1 MTFSYDNINEI
12 LSSNGAIRG
21 SRYNVN
27 KERRIIVPTVNYI
40 DDTINSIQKDKV
52 ELHIFNKNTSYI
64 GSIYELKSWTV
75 DSVQDPT
82 TIYFDLIND
91 IKPFNLPLGSYRFVY
106 NFTRQLVSSR
116 AASNKLFIAEISRNR
131 QELVLALTN
140 PNDNIEQNN
149 LKNFVLNY
157 LKPKKYLPT
166 VIMNFGQNRLID
178 VINVTSDG
186 SLNYFYVKL
195 IKPLPSYLDLRSECW
210 LETQILKPYIDLFEV
225 YDSTPVI
232 TTNANELRGPNYS
245 VASSYNIASD
255 TELKSWEELLGNNAN
270 TSQELINK
278 YIDGVMPSVK
288 LNIDYTKFENFI
300 FYSSA
305 YERVENFYY
314 KIQLLDTYKNQI
326 DELLSI
332 PASTVDM
339 NNNINAIQKLID
351 KVVAGLDDWEK
362 WMYYEEYVPNSGIV
376 SPFPKYEVSDI
387 ANTDVQTKNA
397 KYRFYRL
404 NSSVVE
410 NWYRDLLDLA
420 ESFDRN
426 NVNSLKNVLPEF
438 ITTDSQNEQFISFIN
453 MIGQHFDIVYLY
465 INHILKKNTRDQNP
479 KNELSQD
486 LVEAVTNT
494 FGWKLSS
501 NIQDKD
507 LWEFALGV
515 NSEFDQKTN
524 VLGQKYNKT
533 EEERTKEVWRRILN
547 NLPYIQKTKGT
558 TRGIRALLAAYGIPQ
573 TLLYIKE
580 HGGYYNPTNQNVRKN
595 VYDKATYYLNLTSSY
610 SQYISAPWEKV
621 YYENDWVYPDTVTFR
636 WKMNPEKLY
645 NYSGME
651 NQVVLQKS
659 SGSRAD
665 WFVTINNNGT
675 DVEKGTLTFWLGD
688 GTNYVTASFYDE
700 YLYDDVP
707 LNIMIRRRYTSD
719 FILGDQI
726 YDFFLKTEKY
736 GKLSIER
743 SASISI
749 DGPSMPDYNRAWS
762 SDGVLTVGNGNNIET
777 NTPLFG
783 SIFELRYW
791 SNELKEES
799 FDNHVLAARAY
810 NGNTPSSSF
819 YDLQAQFKFWQPID
833 LETTFSISSTHPNQK
848 EKTFFSSS
856 KEVYIVGF
864 NSASFEAAT
873 ETYNMN
879 VANLGANIIY
889 PDKIRIDSASLQ
901 GALNMHTSYEKST
914 LTAGS
919 NDSNRLT
926 VAFSP
931 QHVINEDIYES
942 IGSTDLSEY
951 IGDYSTIDD
960 EEYFLLNQFS
970 NEYWKKYENRN
981 DFNAYINLIAKFD
994 LSVFEQIAETLP
1006 ARTNELLGI
1015 VLEPNILERSKTLP
1029 IRKITGETENF
1040 VKETEPLIKATDVVL
1055 SYDSKSTVLFI
1066 GFEEGDLIEVNM
1078 VDSENDV
1085 ISEVSSDTDEIIKDG
1100 EIEADPKLPS
1110 EIITKKTKLQMF
1122 EENNLKFNY
1131 KAYGATLKTQLSDDR
1146 LKMKSISHITPLNV
1160 GKNKNLIGK
1169 IYDIA
1174 PSQISTDFIQN
1185 NNSAHLDGVYMNQVS
1200 NYETDIYYNY
1210 VIKYSNNSNLNDID
1224 YSVVTGSTFSSPN
1237 SFNTAK
1243 RNREFAGCND
1253 YALPYKKSIS
1263 PKNSYYNSNSN
1274 ILDYSLILE
1283 NFEEESYEYN
1293 DVQYNILKYS
1303 GSLNFGTFPSS
1314 SYWRTYIRGGFLT
1327 GSATYPDAMF
1337 KNVYGMIDTAP
1348 RIIKLDTSKPYM
1360 SGRKLFSSKYL
1371 QEGRVT
1377 NTNTY
1382 VNYPTSR
1389 EYVRSFPWVLWWS
1402 GSNASTQNLGP
1413 DNGFTT
1419 AQTSDNAV
1427 AVTDPNNP
1435 AYQK

>member
-1 MTFSYDNINEI
+1 MTFSYDNINDI
-12 LSSNGAIRG
+12 ITSNGPIRG
-21 SRYNVN
+21 ARYTVN

-40 DDTINSIQKDKV
+40 DDTLSSIQKDKV
-52 ELHIFNKNTSYI
+52 ELHIFNKNTSYV
-64 GSIYELKSWTV
+64 GSIYEIKTWTV
-75 DSVQDPT
+75 DNIQDPSL
-82 TIYFDLIND
+82 IYFDLVDD

-106 NFTRQLVSSR
+106 NFTRQLISNR
-116 AASNKLFIAEISRNR
+116 ASFTKLFIAEISRNR

-140 PNDNIEQNN
+140 PNDNVEQNN

-157 LKPKKYLPT
+157 LRPKKYLPT
-166 VIMNFGQNRLID
+166 VVMNFGQNRLID

-186 SLNYFYVKL
+186 SSNYFYVKL
-195 IKPLPSYLDLRSECW
+195 IKPLPNYLDLQSECW
-210 LETQILKPYIDLFEV
+210 LETQILKPYIDSFELS
-225 YDSTPVI
+225 DSKLVI
-232 TTNANELRGPNYS
+232 PTNVNELRGPNYS
-245 VASSYNIASD
+245 IASSYNLASD
-255 TELKSWEELLGNNAN
+255 TELKSWEELLGQNVN
-270 TSQELINK
+270 TSQELISK

-288 LNIDYTKFENFI
+288 LNIDYTKFENFV

-314 KIQLLDTYKNQI
+314 KIQLIDTYKNQI

-339 NNNINAIQKLID
+339 TNNINAIQKLID
-351 KVVAGLDDWEK
+351 KIVSGLDDWEK
-362 WMYYEEYVPNSGIV
+362 WLYYEEFVPNSGPLT
-376 SPFPKYEVSDI
+376 PFPKYEVSDI
-387 ANTDVQTKNA
+387 ANTDVQTKVS

-404 NSSVVE
+404 NSTIVQD
-410 NWYRDLLDLA
+410 WYRDLLDLA
-420 ESFDRN
+420 ESFDRT

-486 LVEAVTNT
+486 LIEAVTNT

-501 NIQDKD
+501 NIQDKE

-533 EEERTKEVWRRILN
+533 EEERTKEVWRRVLN

-580 HGGYYNPTNQNVRKN
+580 HGGYYNPTNENVRKN
-595 VYDKATYYLNLTSSY
+595 VYDKATYYLNLKGNN

-621 YYENDWVYPDTVTFR
+621 YYEDNWIYPDTVTFK

-645 NYSGME
+645 SYSGIE

-707 LNIMIRRRYTSD
+707 LNIMIRRRYTD
-719 FILGDQI
+719 DLILGDQI

-736 GKLSIER
+736 GKLSIEK

-749 DGPSMPDYNRAWS
+749 DGPSMPNYNRAWS
-762 SDGVLTVGNGNNIET
+762 SDGILTLGNGTNIET
-777 NTPLFG
+777 NNPLFG

-791 SNELKEES
+791 SNQLSEES
-799 FDNHVLAARAY
+799 FNNHVLAARAY

-848 EKTFFSSS
+848 QKTFLNSP
-856 KEVYIVGF
+856 KDVYIVGF
-864 NSASFEAAT
+864 NSSSFESIT

-879 VANLGANIIY
+879 VANLGANIGY

-914 LTAGS
+914 LIAGS

-931 QHVINEDIYES
+931 QHVINEDIYEA

-994 LSVFEQIAETLP
+994 LSVFEQIAQTLP

-1015 VLEPNILERSKTLP
+1015 VLEQNILERSKTLP
-1029 IRKITGETENF
+1029 IKKITGETADF
-1040 VKETEPLIKATDVVL
+1040 VKETKPLIKSANVAS

-1078 VDSENDV
+1078 IDSETDV
-1085 ISEVSSDTDEIIKDG
+1085 VSEIDTEIDEIINDG
-1100 EIEADPKLPS
+1100 EIDANTKLPS
-1110 EIITKKTKLQMF
+1110 EIITKKTKLKMF
-1122 EENNLKFNY
+1122 ENSDLEFNY
-1131 KAYGATLKTQLSDDR
+1131 KAYGATLKTELSSDR
-1146 LKMKSISHITPLNV
+1146 LIMKSVSHITPLDV
-1160 GKNKNLIGK
+1160 GKNKNVIGK
-1169 IYDIA
+1169 TYDIKQ
-1174 PSQISTDFIQN
+1174 SEINTDFIN
-1185 NNSAHLDGVYMNQVS
+1185 NNNLAHIDGTYLNQVS

-1210 VIKYSNNSNLNDID
+1210 IIKYSNNSNIDDIE

-1243 RNREFAGCND
+1243 KNREFIGCND

-1263 PKNSYYNSNSN
+1263 EKNSYYNSNSN
-1274 ILDYSLILE
+1274 ILDYSLILD
-1283 NFEEESYEYN
+1283 NFEDPLYAYN
-1293 DVQYNILKYS
+1293 DLNYTTQS
-1303 GSLNFGTFPSS
+1303 FSQSLDYGVFPSS
-1314 SYWRTYIRGGFLT
+1314 SYWKTYIRGGFLT
-1327 GSATYPDAMF
+1327 TASA

-1348 RIIKLDTSKPYM
+1348 RIIKLDTSKDYM
-1360 SGRKLFSSKYL
+1360 VGRRLFSSKYL
-1371 QEGRVT
+1371 QEGTVTET
-1377 NTNTY
+1377 NTF

-1389 EYVRSFPWVLWWS
+1389 EYIRSFPWILWWS
-1402 GSNASTQNLGP
+1402 GSNASTPNLGP
-1413 DNGFTT
+1413 DNGFTKPQT
-1419 AQTSDNAV
+1419 ADGAIS
-1427 AVTDPNNP
+1427 VTDPKNP
-1435 AYQK
+1435 PYQK